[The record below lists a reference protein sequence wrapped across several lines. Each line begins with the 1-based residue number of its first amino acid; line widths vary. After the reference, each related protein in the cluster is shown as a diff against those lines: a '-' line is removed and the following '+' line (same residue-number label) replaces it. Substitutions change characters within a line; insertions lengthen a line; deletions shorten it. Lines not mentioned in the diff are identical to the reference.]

1 MLCARYLRKSK
12 CEILNNFTILY
23 GSRRLG
29 HIVCTSAWSIPSYF
43 SLYQTAAAGKKLVRV
58 KGRRRGETTAAEENA
73 GELGQQA
80 EEEEVRRLRHELEI
94 LRTELCSTRQ
104 TILRMHEREDR
115 VKQRSVYTI
124 RVYWN
129 CDDVVRLQ
137 HEPII
142 CGWQVVAGFLLDEY
156 L

>member
-1 MLCARYLRKSK
+1 M
-12 CEILNNFTILY
+12 
-23 GSRRLG
+23 
-29 HIVCTSAWSIPSYF
+29 
-43 SLYQTAAAGKKLVRV
+43 YQTAAAGKKLVRV

-124 RVYWN
+124 RFY
-129 CDDVVRLQ
+129 
-137 HEPII
+137 
-142 CGWQVVAGFLLDEY
+142 
-156 L
+156 

>member
-1 MLCARYLRKSK
+1 M
-12 CEILNNFTILY
+12 
-23 GSRRLG
+23 
-29 HIVCTSAWSIPSYF
+29 
-43 SLYQTAAAGKKLVRV
+43 RV

-115 VKQRSVYTI
+115 VKQRSVYTK
-124 RVYWN
+124 RFY
-129 CDDVVRLQ
+129 
-137 HEPII
+137 
-142 CGWQVVAGFLLDEY
+142 
-156 L
+156 